1 MILKTDFF
9 ITDCVLDRERGPA
22 RLRKSFQQILER
34 ERKKSETRER
44 REDGS
49 EDGERGRLELEEEGQ
64 IGFREENILLDEG
77 SRLV

>member
-34 ERKKSETRER
+34 ERKRSETSGR
-44 REDGS
+44 REH
-49 EDGERGRLELEEEGQ
+49 EDGGGDRLEQEGQ
-64 IGFREENILLDEG
+64 IDFQEENILLDER
-77 SRLV
+77 SRLVCCD